1 MKRSHGHDVSSNTH
15 LKQNSCNC
23 WQCGAY
29 SETTNKIE
37 PVIDSMW
44 CPGPGLH
51 SGVWGIAP
59 VLFPACQKRWL
70 EGGCGRL
77 WWRCL
82 KVTYCYSPG
91 LNLQQVWRKGAAGY
105 CKHETVGSVLWTT
118 SYSSSLGMDEE
129 EEIIVTTGWRRSGEK
144 CSFTEATNTFFWELS
159 TGWTV
164 WSVTMVLFMYLLF
177 FFSFHVWRSAVVYGV
192 WICAVPEESW
202 CQGSIKESAE
212 LTTGWASLR
221 AENVNQN

>member
-1 MKRSHGHDVSSNTH
+1 
-15 LKQNSCNC
+15 
-23 WQCGAY
+23 
-29 SETTNKIE
+29 
-37 PVIDSMW
+37 MW

-129 EEIIVTTGWRRSGEK
+129 EEIIVTTGWRRSKEK
-144 CSFTEATNTFFWELS
+144 CSFTEATNTFFRELS

-177 FFSFHVWRSAVVYGV
+177 FFFMSKGQLLSMGYGFVQFLKKADAKEALKNLQNSQLDGHHLELKMSTRTKRSAFVEWKEVD
-192 WICAVPEESW
+192 IAVSW
-202 CQGSIKESAE
+202 CCLSPCS
-212 LTTGWASLR
+212 WA
-221 AENVNQN
+221 V